1 DEASAQAPVASA
13 DGTPAASVVN
23 PGGPGAAADTAN
35 APPAPL
41 PPAETAPVEA
51 VAAVDPPTAAASKD
65 MIVIVARDETWVT
78 VTEAGGKHLLNR
90 TVKAGETVGLSGNLP
105 LSVVVGR
112 ASGVDVQVRGK
123 PFDLTPLARSGGVA
137 RFEVKS

>member
-1 DEASAQAPVASA
+1 
-13 DGTPAASVVN
+13 
-23 PGGPGAAADTAN
+23 
-35 APPAPL
+35 
-41 PPAETAPVEA
+41 
-51 VAAVDPPTAAASKD
+51 

-90 TVKAGETVGLSGNLP
+90 TVKAGETIGLSGNLP